1 MRQYIFWR
9 ICVILNKLGMMELS
23 VMEKLAI
30 NNFLRHLRIDCG
42 LKKEVIVEMIN
53 YAKQKKLSFIT
64 YLIHAKKIDSNYL
77 AQLLAKEFL
86 LTFIDLDTID
96 PSQLPIHLINE
107 NLLEQYQILPLWQD
121 NEKLGLAMVDPSHQ
135 VAIDDVRFSTGL
147 ILEYIVVEAKQLT
160 LMLGK
165 LRNQSMIL
173 KQTSCK
179 LGLRVGSKSRTEDV
193 NIPPIPLN
201 NTTEDEVA
209 IINYVCQLL
218 LYAIARN
225 ASDVHFEP
233 YQEHLEIRFRIDGL
247 LYVMV
252 VLPKYLIQRIITRL
266 KIMSQLDIAERRVP
280 QDGRF
285 RIQDAKGRDV
295 DCRLTTCPTIYGEK
309 LVIRILDT
317 NKMLLEIDKLGMNEV
332 QKYEFLQALNSP
344 HGMILVTGPTGSGKT
359 ITLYTALNFLKK
371 STVNISSV
379 ENPVEIIL
387 PGINQV
393 NVNSAVGL
401 NFSCVLRAFLR
412 QDPDIIMVG
421 EMRDQETA
429 EIGIK
434 AAQTGHLVLSTLH
447 TNSAAES
454 LIRLANMG
462 IPTYNIAASVH
473 LIVAQRLVRRLCIDC
488 KVEDKLPEKV
498 LYKLG
503 LIDDEKNKIKI
514 FSSRGCSKCTDGY
527 RGRTGIFEIL
537 TLTDEIRKLILQE
550 NSALEISLLARKTGM
565 QTLYLSALAKLKQ
578 GEISLLEM
586 KRVTKD

>member
-1 MRQYIFWR
+1 MRD
-9 ICVILNKLGMMELS
+9 LS
-23 VMEKLAI
+23 VMGNLAI
-30 NNFLRHLRIDCG
+30 NNFLQHLVVDYG
-42 LKKEVIVEMIN
+42 LKREVIVEMIS
-53 YAKQKKLSFIT
+53 YTKQKQLSFIT

-86 LTFIDLDTID
+86 LTFIDLDTVD
-96 PSQLPIHLINE
+96 LLQLPIHLINE
-107 NLLEQYQILPLWQD
+107 NLLEQYQILPLWKD
-121 NEKLGLAMVDPSHQ
+121 NERLGLAMVDPSHQ
-135 VAIDDVRFSTGL
+135 VAIDEVRFSTGL
-147 ILEYIVVEAKQLT
+147 ILEYMVVEAKQLT
-160 LMLGK
+160 LMLKK
-165 LRNQSMIL
+165 LSKQATVL
-173 KQTSCK
+173 KQTSQE
-179 LGLRVGSKSRTEDV
+179 LDLSVGLEPQTKDI
-193 NIPPIPLN
+193 NFPPIPLN
-201 NTTEDEVA
+201 NTTEDEIT
-209 IINYVCQLL
+209 IISYVYQLL
-218 LYAIARN
+218 VYAIARN

-233 YQEHLEIRFRIDGL
+233 YQEHLDVRFRIDGL
-247 LYVMV
+247 LYVIV
-252 VLPKYLIQRIITRL
+252 ELPKYLIQRVITRL
-266 KIMSQLDIAERRVP
+266 KIMSQLDIAERRIP

-295 DCRLTTCPTIYGEK
+295 DCRLSACPTIYGEK
-309 LVIRILDT
+309 LVIRILDS

-332 QKYEFLQALNSP
+332 QKNEFLKALSSP

-359 ITLYTALNFLKK
+359 ITLYTALSFLKK

-379 ENPVEIIL
+379 ENPIEIIL

-401 NFSCVLRAFLR
+401 SFSCVLRAFLR

-447 TNSAAES
+447 TNSAVES

-462 IPTYNIAASVH
+462 IPPYNIVASIH
-473 LIVAQRLVRRLCIDC
+473 LIVAQRLVRRLCADC

-498 LYKLG
+498 LHKLG
-503 LIDDEKNKIKI
+503 LIEDKKNKIKI
-514 FSSRGCSKCTDGY
+514 FSSRGCPKCTDGY
-527 RGRTGIFEIL
+527 RGRTGIFEVL
-537 TLTDEIRKLILQE
+537 TLTDELRKLILQE

-565 QTLYLSALAKLKQ
+565 QTLYFSALEKLKK

>member
-1 MRQYIFWR
+1 MRD
-9 ICVILNKLGMMELS
+9 LS
-23 VMEKLAI
+23 VMGNLAI
-30 NNFLRHLRIDCG
+30 NNFLQHLLVDYG
-42 LKKEVIVEMIN
+42 LKREVIVEMIS
-53 YAKQKKLSFIT
+53 YTKQKQLSFIT

-86 LTFIDLDTID
+86 LTFIDLDTVD
-96 PSQLPIHLINE
+96 LLQLPIHLINE
-107 NLLEQYQILPLWQD
+107 NLLEQYQILPLWKD
-121 NEKLGLAMVDPSHQ
+121 NERLGLAMVDPSHQ
-135 VAIDDVRFSTGL
+135 VAIDEVRFSTGL
-147 ILEYIVVEAKQLT
+147 ILEYMVVEAKQLT
-160 LMLGK
+160 LMLKK
-165 LRNQSMIL
+165 LSKQATIL
-173 KQTSCK
+173 KQTSQE
-179 LGLRVGSKSRTEDV
+179 LDLSVGLEPQTKDI
-193 NIPPIPLN
+193 NFPPIPLN
-201 NTTEDEVA
+201 NTTEDEIT
-209 IINYVCQLL
+209 IISYVYQLL
-218 LYAIARN
+218 VYAIARN

-233 YQEHLEIRFRIDGL
+233 YQEHLDVRFRIDGL
-247 LYVMV
+247 LYVIV
-252 VLPKYLIQRIITRL
+252 ELPKYLIQRVITRL
-266 KIMSQLDIAERRVP
+266 KIMSQLDIAERRIP

-295 DCRLTTCPTIYGEK
+295 DCRLSTCPTIYGEK
-309 LVIRILDT
+309 LVIRILDS

-332 QKYEFLQALNSP
+332 QKNEFLKALSSP

-359 ITLYTALNFLKK
+359 ITLYTALSFLKK

-379 ENPVEIIL
+379 ENPIEIIL

-401 NFSCVLRAFLR
+401 SFSCVLRAFLR

-447 TNSAAES
+447 TNSAVES

-462 IPTYNIAASVH
+462 IPPYNIVASIH
-473 LIVAQRLVRRLCIDC
+473 LIVAQRLVRRLCADC

-498 LYKLG
+498 LHKLG
-503 LIDDEKNKIKI
+503 LIEDKKNKIKI
-514 FSSRGCSKCTDGY
+514 FSSRGCPKCTDGY
-527 RGRTGIFEIL
+527 RGRTGIFEVL
-537 TLTDEIRKLILQE
+537 TLTDELRKLILQE

-565 QTLYLSALAKLKQ
+565 QTLYFSALEKLKK

>member
-1 MRQYIFWR
+1 
-9 ICVILNKLGMMELS
+9 MEN
-23 VMEKLAI
+23 LAI
-30 NNFLRHLRIDCG
+30 NDFLQHLQLEYG
-42 LKKEVIVEMIN
+42 LKKEVIVEMIH
-53 YAKQKKLSFIT
+53 YTQQKKLSFIT
-64 YLIHAKKIDSNYL
+64 YLIHTKKIDSNHL

-86 LTFIDLDTID
+86 LTFIDLDTVD
-96 PSQLPIHLINE
+96 PLQLPIHLMNE

-121 NEKLGLAMVDPSHQ
+121 SERLGLAMVDPSHQ

-160 LMLGK
+160 LMLRK
-165 LRNQSMIL
+165 VKNQSTIL
-173 KQTSCK
+173 KQTSCE
-179 LGLRVGSKSRTEDV
+179 LNLSIGSESQEAIS
-193 NIPPIPLN
+193 IPPIPLN
-201 NTTEDEVA
+201 NTTEDELT
-209 IINYVCQLL
+209 IINYVHQLF

-225 ASDVHFEP
+225 TSDVHLEP
-233 YQEHLEIRFRIDGL
+233 YQDHLDIRFRIDGL
-247 LYVMV
+247 LYLMV
-252 VLPKYLIQRIITRL
+252 VLPKYLIQRIMTRL

-285 RIQDAKGRDV
+285 RIQDTKGRDV
-295 DCRLTTCPTIYGEK
+295 DCRLSTCPTIYGEK
-309 LVIRILDT
+309 LVIRILDS
-317 NKMLLEIDKLGMNEV
+317 NKMLLEIDKLGMSKV
-332 QKYEFLQALNSP
+332 QKYEFLRALNSP

-379 ENPVEIIL
+379 ENPIEIIL

-473 LIVAQRLVRRLCIDC
+473 LIVAQRLVRRLCTNC
-488 KVEDKLPEKV
+488 KVEDILPEKV
-498 LYKLG
+498 LHKLG
-503 LIDDEKNKIKI
+503 LIDDKKNKIKI

-537 TLTDEIRKLILQE
+537 TLTDDIRKLILQE

>member
-1 MRQYIFWR
+1 MD
-9 ICVILNKLGMMELS
+9 LSMMKELA
-23 VMEKLAI
+23 V
-30 NNFLRHLRIDCG
+30 NNFLRYLRVDYG
-42 LKKEVIVEMIN
+42 LKEDVIVEMMDF
-53 YAKQKKLSFIT
+53 AKQRQLSFIT
-64 YLIHAKKIDSNYL
+64 YLIHSKKVDSHYL

-86 LTFIDLDTID
+86 LTLIDLDTVD
-96 PSQLPIHLINE
+96 PLQLPLHLINE

-121 NEKLGLAMVDPSHQ
+121 NEKLALAMVDPSNQ

-147 ILEYIVVEAKQLT
+147 MLEYRVVEAKQLAD
-160 LMLGK
+160 MLRK
-165 LRNQSMIL
+165 LINQSAVL
-173 KQTSCK
+173 KQTSGE
-179 LGLRVGSKSRTEDV
+179 LGLSIDSGFQTEDI
-193 NIPPIPLN
+193 NIPPVPLN
-201 NTTEDEVA
+201 NTPEDETA
-209 IINYVCQLL
+209 IVNYVSQLL
-218 LYAIARN
+218 RYAIARN
-225 ASDVHFEP
+225 ASDVHLEP
-233 YQEHLEIRFRIDGL
+233 YQDHLEIRFRIDGL
-247 LYVMV
+247 LYLIV
-252 VLPKYLIQRIITRL
+252 VLPNYLIQRIITRL

-285 RIQDAKGRDV
+285 RIQDAKGREV
-295 DCRLTTCPTIYGEK
+295 DCRLSTCPTIYAEK
-309 LVIRILDT
+309 LVIRILDS
-317 NKMLLEIDKLGMNEV
+317 NKMSLEIDKLGMNKV
-332 QKYEFLQALNSP
+332 QKYEFMQALNSP

-359 ITLYTALNFLKK
+359 ITLYTALNFLKR
-371 STVNISSV
+371 STLNISSV
-379 ENPVEIIL
+379 ENPIEIIL
-387 PGINQV
+387 PGVNQV

-473 LIVAQRLVRRLCIDC
+473 LIVAQRLVRRLCVDC
-488 KVEDKLPEKV
+488 KIEDTLPEKV
-498 LYKLG
+498 LHKLG
-503 LIDDEKNKIKI
+503 LIADEKNKLKI

-527 RGRTGIFEIL
+527 HGRTGIFEIL

-550 NSALEISLLARKTGM
+550 NSALEISLIARKAGM
-565 QTLYLSALAKLKQ
+565 QTLYLSALEKLKQ